1 MGQNR
6 VPIRVSPLFSDGM
19 VLQRDRE
26 VAIWGT
32 AETNAELEIEFAGRT
47 FSTASDHAGDWK
59 VSLPALP
66 AGGPYRMRIS
76 GYEELVV
83 DDVYIGDVWLLG
95 GQSNMELPVGRTLD
109 LFAEEVATAEN
120 PLIRQFTV
128 PQVYDFAGPKSEL
141 SGGSWQSVTPQSVL
155 EFSAVG
161 YFFAQE
167 LFEEYKVPQGLIQT
181 AVGGSPVEAWLDEE
195 TLMGLG
201 NYQAI
206 LARVRD
212 ENHVKSTMKAEMER
226 MQQWYGELNEK
237 DLGLKGWAEPDY
249 DDADWETISVPG
261 VWQGTALEG
270 VTGSVWLRKEF
281 DVPTGFLQ
289 DDMLLRLGAIIDADE
304 TYLNGV
310 LVGKTEYKYPPRRY
324 ELPAGVLREGR
335 NTLAVRVIVNRAGG
349 GFVTGKEYSITAGE
363 AKLYLDGEWKY
374 RVGAVQSNLPHATFF
389 QWSPT
394 GLYNGM
400 VAPLRNLAVKGVLWY
415 QGESNVGRA
424 RQYPSQFEAMVQLW
438 RKQFEQPDL
447 PFFYVQL
454 PNFAAELWEF
464 SQEYSWSI
472 FREVQKES
480 LQIPNTGMAVTIDV
494 GEGNDLHPQD
504 KKTVGQRLALL
515 AKRQVFGEDIV
526 AQGPI
531 YSGFERRGEELLVSF
546 ETFGSALV
554 VGGEELEGFEICGS
568 DGQYYPAEG
577 KVVGNSVLLRSER
590 VKEPCGLRYAWA
602 NDPKCNLYN
611 QAGLPAA
618 PFSTTYEEDL

>member
-1 MGQNR
+1 
-6 VPIRVSPLFSDGM
+6 
-19 VLQRDRE
+19 
-26 VAIWGT
+26 
-32 AETNAELEIEFAGRT
+32 
-47 FSTASDHAGDWK
+47 
-59 VSLPALP
+59 
-66 AGGPYRMRIS
+66 MRIS

>member
-1 MGQNR
+1 
-6 VPIRVSPLFSDGM
+6 
-19 VLQRDRE
+19 
-26 VAIWGT
+26 
-32 AETNAELEIEFAGRT
+32 
-47 FSTASDHAGDWK
+47 DHAGDWK

>member
-1 MGQNR
+1 
-6 VPIRVSPLFSDGM
+6 M

-26 VAIWGT
+26 VAVWGT

>member
-1 MGQNR
+1 M
-6 VPIRVSPLFSDGM
+6 
-19 VLQRDRE
+19 
-26 VAIWGT
+26 
-32 AETNAELEIEFAGRT
+32 
-47 FSTASDHAGDWK
+47 
-59 VSLPALP
+59 
-66 AGGPYRMRIS
+66 
-76 GYEELVV
+76 
-83 DDVYIGDVWLLG
+83 
-95 GQSNMELPVGRTLD
+95 
-109 LFAEEVATAEN
+109 
-120 PLIRQFTV
+120 
-128 PQVYDFAGPKSEL
+128 
-141 SGGSWQSVTPQSVL
+141 
-155 EFSAVG
+155 
-161 YFFAQE
+161 
-167 LFEEYKVPQGLIQT
+167 PQGLIQT

>member
-1 MGQNR
+1 M
-6 VPIRVSPLFSDGM
+6 RVSPLFSDGM

-26 VAIWGT
+26 VAVWGT

>member
-1 MGQNR
+1 
-6 VPIRVSPLFSDGM
+6 
-19 VLQRDRE
+19 
-26 VAIWGT
+26 
-32 AETNAELEIEFAGRT
+32 
-47 FSTASDHAGDWK
+47 
-59 VSLPALP
+59 
-66 AGGPYRMRIS
+66 
-76 GYEELVV
+76 
-83 DDVYIGDVWLLG
+83 
-95 GQSNMELPVGRTLD
+95 MELPVGRTLD

-226 MQQWYGELNEK
+226 MHQWYGELNEK

-349 GFVTGKEYSITAGE
+349 GFGH
-363 AKLYLDGEWKY
+363 
-374 RVGAVQSNLPHATFF
+374 R
-389 QWSPT
+389 
-394 GLYNGM
+394 
-400 VAPLRNLAVKGVLWY
+400 
-415 QGESNVGRA
+415 
-424 RQYPSQFEAMVQLW
+424 
-438 RKQFEQPDL
+438 
-447 PFFYVQL
+447 
-454 PNFAAELWEF
+454 
-464 SQEYSWSI
+464 
-472 FREVQKES
+472 
-480 LQIPNTGMAVTIDV
+480 
-494 GEGNDLHPQD
+494 
-504 KKTVGQRLALL
+504 
-515 AKRQVFGEDIV
+515 
-526 AQGPI
+526 
-531 YSGFERRGEELLVSF
+531 
-546 ETFGSALV
+546 
-554 VGGEELEGFEICGS
+554 
-568 DGQYYPAEG
+568 
-577 KVVGNSVLLRSER
+577 
-590 VKEPCGLRYAWA
+590 
-602 NDPKCNLYN
+602 
-611 QAGLPAA
+611 
-618 PFSTTYEEDL
+618 